1 MNPTFANQLRGT
13 CPAILN
19 PNNFVFLDATTFATF
34 DNGYYRSLQHGQGVL
49 ASDQLLYT
57 DPRSRGMVNLF
68 ASNQGAFFNAFV
80 NGMNK
85 LGRIGVKTAL
95 DGEIRRDCRF
105 PN

>member
-1 MNPTFANQLRGT
+1 MNPQFANQLRGT

-34 DNGYYRSLQHGQGVL
+34 DNGYYRSLQQGLGVL

-57 DPRSRGMVNLF
+57 DPRSRGTVNFF
-68 ASNQGAFFNAFV
+68 ASNQGAFFQAFV
-80 NGMNK
+80 NAMNK